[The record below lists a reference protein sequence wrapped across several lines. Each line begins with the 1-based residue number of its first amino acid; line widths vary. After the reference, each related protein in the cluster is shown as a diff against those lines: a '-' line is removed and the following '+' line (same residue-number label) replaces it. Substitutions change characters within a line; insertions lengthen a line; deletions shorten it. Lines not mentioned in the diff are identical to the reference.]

1 MSDTLLLKTFE
12 SVSAETMKLLGSVL
26 ERYGALSSWKL
37 SSLSHEEF
45 SWKKA
50 RKGLEASDDGNVEL
64 SLDAM
69 RVDATKELMSRKT
82 AMA

>member
-1 MSDTLLLKTFE
+1 MSGTLLKNFFE
-12 SVSAETMKLLGSVL
+12 KVSGDTMILLNSVL
-26 ERYGALSSWKL
+26 ERYGTLSSWKL

-69 RVDATKELMSRKT
+69 KVDAARELMSRRD
-82 AMA
+82 ALV

>member
-1 MSDTLLLKTFE
+1 MSGTLLKNFFE
-12 SVSAETMKLLGSVL
+12 KVSGDTMILLNSVL
-26 ERYGALSSWKL
+26 ERYGSLSSWKL

-69 RVDATKELMSRKT
+69 KVDAARELMSRRD
-82 AMA
+82 ALV